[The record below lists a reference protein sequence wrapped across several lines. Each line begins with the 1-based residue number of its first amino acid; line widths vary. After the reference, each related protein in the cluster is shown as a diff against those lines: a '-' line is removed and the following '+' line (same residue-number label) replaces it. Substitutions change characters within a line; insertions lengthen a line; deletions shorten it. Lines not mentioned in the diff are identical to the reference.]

1 MRLFDK
7 GNQPIVGHKIH
18 DEHPF
23 ELGWM
28 GIINKDQSVHT
39 VQSPDGIQ
47 YDLTSKSRTSEDK
60 TLLKVGGE
68 EDRSQ
73 IETSIYLMEI

>member
-7 GNQPIVGHKIH
+7 GSQPIVGQMIH
-18 DEHPF
+18 DEHPI

-28 GIINKDQSVHT
+28 GIISEDQSVHT

-47 YDLTSKSRTSEDK
+47 YDLTQRSHTSKDN
-60 TLLKVGGE
+60 TLLKLGGKKMGHK
-68 EDRSQ
+68 SNQ
-73 IETSIYLMEI
+73 IFTSW